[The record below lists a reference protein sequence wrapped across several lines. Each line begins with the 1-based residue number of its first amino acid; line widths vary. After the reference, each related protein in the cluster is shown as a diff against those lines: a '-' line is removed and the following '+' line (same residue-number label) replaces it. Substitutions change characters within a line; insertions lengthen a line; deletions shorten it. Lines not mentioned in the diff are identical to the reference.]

1 MNRFKKWFQPKSENP
16 LPMRDVTLEEVKQA
30 THKFESE
37 LPKGTNRTVLLDAEQ
52 RIDLT
57 QLEHL
62 LKARSTQV
70 FYMSRETFAIMEAK
84 DRELVYEM
92 DHVQIA
98 VDQYL
103 HHVKKLPLKAH
114 TKTMQVDCAK
124 LFQEGYLREMP
135 HHSYYLV
142 DDSLIVSLT
151 PKAPR
156 P

>member
-1 MNRFKKWFQPKSENP
+1 MNRFKKWFQQKEGQP

-30 THKFESE
+30 THAFESE
-37 LPKGTNRTVLLDAEQ
+37 LPKGTNRTVLLDEEQ
-52 RIDLT
+52 RIDLKL
-57 QLEHL
+57 LESY

-70 FYMSRETFAIMEAK
+70 FYMSRETFAIMEEA
-84 DRELVYEM
+84 DRELIYEM
-92 DHVQIA
+92 DHVQVA

-103 HHVKKLPLKAH
+103 HHLKKLPLKAH

-156 P
+156 L